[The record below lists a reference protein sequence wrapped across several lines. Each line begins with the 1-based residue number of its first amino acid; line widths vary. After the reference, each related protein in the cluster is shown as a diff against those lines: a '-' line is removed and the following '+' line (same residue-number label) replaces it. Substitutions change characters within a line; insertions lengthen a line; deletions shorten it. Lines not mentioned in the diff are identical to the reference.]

1 MQPPQHEIGR
11 QPGGVGT
18 LGRTLAFV
26 VANMVLSTLLFWD
39 AARDGRG
46 GGVNIG
52 AGFAILLVTVVAAAV
67 WGGMDGRRCR
77 DATQLVVRWGIVAV
91 VASLVTPTYQ
101 ALVLEQLSVQDLLS
115 AEWGITPLAASFIF
129 VPAVV
134 SGVNAL
140 RARPK
145 ALAASR

>member
-1 MQPPQHEIGR
+1 MEPSSHGNGR
-11 QPGGVGT
+11 QPSITGT

-26 VANMVLSTLLFWD
+26 VVNMLSSTLLSWD
-39 AARDGRG
+39 AALDGRG
-46 GGVNIG
+46 GGGNIG
-52 AGFAILLVTVVAAAV
+52 AAFATLLVTVVAAAV
-67 WGGMDGRRCR
+67 WGGVDGRRCR
-77 DATQLVVRWGIVAV
+77 DATQLAVRWGIVAV
-91 VASLVTPTYQ
+91 VASLVTPAFQ
-101 ALVLEQLSVQDLLS
+101 ALVLERPSVQGFLA

-145 ALAASR
+145 ALAARH